1 MENPVIP
8 SKNQCLN
15 ILKKYNT
22 PRDVIQHCLTVAGI
36 VEEFCQEIP
45 QIHRE
50 LVIAGAM
57 LHDIGRSVDYS
68 IFHAVNGIKIL
79 ENESIDPRIISIV
92 KNHIGTGITSEEAKI
107 LGLPSE
113 EYIPQTLEEELV
125 SYSDNL
131 TVGRKKRSF
140 DETLNHF
147 IEKFGEDSHVVR
159 GFFRQ
164 KKLIDNLLKTNKI

>member
-1 MENPVIP
+1 MEHHAIP

-22 PRDVIQHCLTVAGI
+22 PRDVIQHCLTVTEI

-45 QIHRE
+45 QINKE

-57 LHDIGRSVDYS
+57 LHDIGRSVDHS
-68 IFHAVNGIKIL
+68 IFHAVYGVKIL
-79 ENESIDPRIISIV
+79 ENENIDPRILSIV
-92 KNHIGTGITSEEAKI
+92 KNHIGAGITSEESKK
-107 LGLPSE
+107 LGLPSG
-113 EYIPQTLEEELV
+113 EYIPQTLEEEIV

-131 TVGRKKRSF
+131 TVGRNRRSF

-147 IEKFGEDSHVVR
+147 IEKFGEDSEVVK

-164 KKLIDNLLKTNKI
+164 KKLIDNLLK